1 MRTDWNEDFMNGL
14 KFIRRFA
21 ERYQVIG
28 PITLRLTFVNQHDSE
43 YFKAGLKMD
52 CKEMFYDFNI
62 QSQFNLDKFEMMG
75 FHVEIEHW
83 KR

>member
-1 MRTDWNEDFMNGL
+1 MRTNWNEDFMNGL
-14 KFIRRFA
+14 KLIRRFA

-28 PITLRLTFVNQHDSE
+28 PITLNLKFANQHDSE

-52 CKEMFYDFNI
+52 CKELFYDLNT
-62 QSQFNLDKFEMMG
+62 QSQFSIDKFEMMG
-75 FHVEIEHW
+75 FHVEIEHQ